1 MNRKH
6 MPLMVGGA
14 VVLLLVVALAFLLVV
29 KSGAYSE
36 STAGLSAAQM
46 QLQRLST
53 RSVFPSDANVQTM
66 GKQLEIYREYREGLL
81 ADMRKDQRP
90 AQAIDRDGFR
100 RVLEDGLRRLVSDAR
115 AKSVAL
121 APGLA
126 FGVQRYIEG
135 APPSDEELPRLVD
148 QFSSIADLC
157 EVLYDA
163 GIGELVSIERTVF
176 EKDAQTAPVEEE
188 GGRRGLRG
196 RGEVAPAAAAAST
209 ELYRDPDGLFTR
221 EHYVLAYR
229 AQDAANWKVL
239 DRLSQGAPFAVVT
252 KMEIANPSRPA
263 VVVPKTEEA
272 PAPASAPVSTEGW
285 QSAGPAGRL
294 AGAAKEETVLP
305 RELRVV
311 AGQELSNVRLEVD
324 LYRFAEADA
333 APAAGEGEV
342 QP

>member
-1 MNRKH
+1 MSRKH
-6 MPLMVGGA
+6 MPLMIGGA
-14 VVLLLVVALAFLLVV
+14 VVLLLGIALSVVLYF
-29 KSGAYSE
+29 KSGAHSE
-36 STAGLSAAQM
+36 STSGLSSAQM
-46 QLQRLST
+46 QLQRLSN
-53 RSVFPSDANVQTM
+53 RSVFPSEANVQTM

-115 AKSVAL
+115 ANSVAL

-148 QFSSIADLC
+148 QFASIADLC
-157 EVLYDA
+157 EVLYAA
-163 GIGELVSIERTVF
+163 GIGELLSVERTVF
-176 EKDAQTAPVEEE
+176 EKDAQAAPVEGEF
-188 GGRRGLRG
+188 GRRGMRG
-196 RGEVAPAAAAAST
+196 RADAAPEPAAASV

-221 EHYVLAYR
+221 ERYVLTYR
-229 AQDAANWKVL
+229 AKDAANWKVL
-239 DRLSQGAPFAVVT
+239 ERLSKGAPFAVVT
-252 KMEIANPSRPA
+252 KMEVTNPSRPA
-263 VVVPKTEEA
+263 VVVPQSEEA
-272 PAPASAPVSTEGW
+272 AAEAPQPVSTEGW
-285 QSAGPAGRL
+285 QSAAPAGRM
-294 AGAAKEETVLP
+294 AAAKREETVLP

-324 LYRFAEADA
+324 LYRFAEAAA

>member
-1 MNRKH
+1 

-36 STAGLSAAQM
+36 STTGLSAAQM

-53 RSVFPSDANVQTM
+53 RSIFPSEANVQTL
-66 GKQLEIYREYREGLL
+66 GKQLDIYREYREGLL

-90 AQAIDRDGFR
+90 APAIDRDGFR

-135 APPSDEELPRLVD
+135 APPSDDELPRLVD
-148 QFSSIADLC
+148 QFAAIADLC

-163 GIGELVSIERTVF
+163 GIGELVSVERTVF
-176 EKDAQTAPVEEE
+176 EKDAQAAPVEEE
-188 GGRRGLRG
+188 FGRRGLRG
-196 RGEVAPAAAAAST
+196 RGEAAPAAAAASS

-229 AQDAANWKVL
+229 AQDAANWNVL
-239 DRLSQGAPFAVVT
+239 DRLSKGAPFAVVT

-272 PAPASAPVSTEGW
+272 SAPASAPVSTEGW

-324 LYRFAEADA
+324 LYRFAEAAA

>member
-1 MNRKH
+1 

-36 STAGLSAAQM
+36 STTGLSAAQM

-53 RSVFPSDANVQTM
+53 RSIFPSEANVQTL
-66 GKQLEIYREYREGLL
+66 GKQLDIYREYREGLL

-135 APPSDEELPRLVD
+135 APPSDDELPRLVD
-148 QFSSIADLC
+148 QFAAIADLC

-163 GIGELVSIERTVF
+163 GIGELVSVERTVF
-176 EKDAQTAPVEEE
+176 EKDAQAAPVEEE
-188 GGRRGLRG
+188 FGRRGLRG
-196 RGEVAPAAAAAST
+196 RGEAAPAAAAASS

-229 AQDAANWKVL
+229 AQDAANWNVL
-239 DRLSQGAPFAVVT
+239 DRLSKGAPFAVVT

-272 PAPASAPVSTEGW
+272 SAPASAPVSTEGW

-324 LYRFAEADA
+324 LYRFAEAAA